1 MTWRIFCLFGQNSTV
16 ITPDYFCSCTKYPK
30 KPWWKL
36 TPFINGGQFKILL
49 YWFKLALLTSFQSKN
64 SFNFKMRLERLI
76 LILAKEFIIGRHL
89 WKWSILTELL
99 KEDQIVISFRWFF
112 HARTTIWKSH
122 PDLFNLISHSCAYAT
137 HITPF
142 NASVHLHSFPLCQ
155 TDRSETSGTNQVKT
169 ERHFPIKPRQLRG
182 MGLIIFYSF
191 RAQSPA
197 A

>member
-89 WKWSILTELL
+89 WKWSIQKINPFTPKSDSRFWLHVHVDFTLSNARRFYPSKGDPLGVKGLTSLL
-99 KEDQIVISFRWFF
+99 ILVLMCVWILN
-112 HARTTIWKSH
+112 WKYM
-122 PDLFNLISHSCAYAT
+122 N
-137 HITPF
+137 
-142 NASVHLHSFPLCQ
+142 
-155 TDRSETSGTNQVKT
+155 
-169 ERHFPIKPRQLRG
+169 
-182 MGLIIFYSF
+182 
-191 RAQSPA
+191 
-197 A
+197 